1 MRYDDLGRSST
12 QDVGMATPQE
22 PRSPVPTRRAPSPD
36 TPRPS
41 RPKRWE
47 DALRAPDLRAAR
59 PEDQGTR
66 DSGGQMAGWGSIQ
79 VWRPGCGVGSP
90 AACRPDVDSWCQ
102 AMRTSLVPRPERVH
116 SEEGISGL
124 AMKSSVR
131 GQALISPLGVRSDA
145 GLDGPP
151 VLLFADT
158 GSSSLSAVT
167 VSLDWFPLSEFCHR
181 SSFSL
186 STIRSFFGSES
197 SLKAT
202 YSLPLAIFFPGALT
216 HGTEFFR
223 IDPRPRYVE
232 TPRHLYHG
240 TIARSHTW

>member
-116 SEEGISGL
+116 SEEGISGGL

-158 GSSSLSAVT
+158 GS
-167 VSLDWFPLSEFCHR
+167 
-181 SSFSL
+181 
-186 STIRSFFGSES
+186 
-197 SLKAT
+197 
-202 YSLPLAIFFPGALT
+202 
-216 HGTEFFR
+216 R

-232 TPRHLYHG
+232 TPQHLYHG